1 MVRIFSA
8 ISCLAAVACVVAAP
22 MHRRQTGDDQCN
34 LARLKI
40 IFDVAGTQSLVSQIN
55 ATYCTILFNSDLATA
70 TAVADAQ
77 VGLQSVNSAIQVIL
91 GAIFANQT
99 APANFRDQVSA
110 GLDAARSALAT
121 ITDPSQNAPVTAAQ
135 TRLLT
140 AGADGDMVVA
150 DCT

>member
-1 MVRIFSA
+1 IPS
-8 ISCLAAVACVVAAP
+8 AP

-55 ATYCTILFNSDLATA
+55 ATDLATA

-99 APANFRDQVSA
+99 APADFRDQVSA

-121 ITDPSQNAPVTAAQ
+121 ITE
-135 TRLLT
+135 
-140 AGADGDMVVA
+140 
-150 DCT
+150 

>member
-22 MHRRQTGDDQCN
+22 IHRRQTGDDQCN

-55 ATYCTILFNSDLATA
+55 ATDLATA

-99 APANFRDQVSA
+99 APADFRDQVSA

-121 ITDPSQNAPVTAAQ
+121 ITDPSQNATVTAAQ